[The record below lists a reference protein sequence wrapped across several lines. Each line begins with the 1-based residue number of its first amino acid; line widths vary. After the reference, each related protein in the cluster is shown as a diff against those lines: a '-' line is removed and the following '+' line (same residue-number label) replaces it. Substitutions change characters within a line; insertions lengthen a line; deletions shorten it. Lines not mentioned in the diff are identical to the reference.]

1 MVMGHGTLMGYG
13 MVMGPGWDMG
23 QGCGGG
29 WGLDAGCRTPMSPA
43 PQMQSILEQVG
54 CCIVGQSE
62 ELVPADRVL
71 YSLRDVTATV
81 DSLPLITGTG
91 GLWDGT
97 PPNPPKPPH
106 PTRTPGSGHWAGAVG
121 LELLRPRAHPVP
133 SLHPEQEGG
142 GADLGAGA
150 GRQIRERG
158 AVPDPGERTGTG
170 TEPGETPRGLPWG
183 QRWGRCPRDAR
194 CPP

>member
-91 GLWDGT
+91 ELWDGT
-97 PPNPPKPPH
+97 PPSPPIQ
-106 PTRTPGSGHWAGAVG
+106 PGPREWARGWG
-121 LELLRPRAHPVP
+121 C
-133 SLHPEQEGG
+133 
-142 GADLGAGA
+142 GAGTA
-150 GRQIRERG
+150 ATSR
-158 AVPDPGERTGTG
+158 P
-170 TEPGETPRGLPWG
+170 PRP
-183 QRWGRCPRDAR
+183 Q
-194 CPP
+194 PPS